1 MKITFDQNGK
11 DRALLTSVALS
22 KSRAML
28 REEIQ
33 RINNMRSGSAAVR
46 ALQVSSLRQQLV
58 QLTELHE
65 EIDLA
70 RRLAGFL
77 VQVQPPQSPG
87 MTFEECMS
95 DPTCEAY
102 PRCGCPST
110 NECVRSK

>member
-22 KSRAML
+22 KSRAMV
-28 REEIQ
+28 RAEIE
-33 RINNMRSGSAAVR
+33 RIGNMRSGSTAVR

-77 VQVQPPQSPG
+77 S
-87 MTFEECMS
+87 
-95 DPTCEAY
+95 
-102 PRCGCPST
+102 
-110 NECVRSK
+110 